1 MLKFIFKTIDVQSQ
15 KLGKLLAV
23 LAGVAVFLMM
33 LVVVADFTL
42 VGLKFG
48 SLSISV
54 GLVEMLMIVAIF
66 GAIAYADVLDR
77 HVIATMVIS
86 RFSKK
91 WQAISGI
98 FSNAVSLVAC
108 FFFTWQIFAYA
119 VDMTSLKKTC
129 LSSDLPY
136 YPFTWFAVA
145 GFFLLGVRYLIRIV
159 NCFKDLLF
167 WRENVGS

>member
-1 MLKFIFKTIDVQSQ
+1 MLKFIFKAIDIQSQ
-15 KLGKLLAV
+15 RLSKLMAS

-33 LVVVADFTL
+33 LVVVADITL
-42 VGLKFG
+42 VGLKVG

-77 HVIATMVIS
+77 HVIATMVVS
-86 RFSKK
+86 RFSKR

-98 FSNAVSLVAC
+98 FSNAVSLGIC

-145 GFFLLGVRYLIRIV
+145 GFFLLSVRYLVRIV
-159 NCFKDLLF
+159 NGFNSLLF
-167 WRENVGS
+167 RRKTIGS

>member
-77 HVIATMVIS
+77 HVICLCCRHDLFKKDLFKFGSALLSFYMVCGS
-86 RFSKK
+86 R
-91 WQAISGI
+91 I
-98 FSNAVSLVAC
+98 FSSRC
-108 FFFTWQIFAYA
+108 
-119 VDMTSLKKTC
+119 
-129 LSSDLPY
+129 P
-136 YPFTWFAVA
+136 
-145 GFFLLGVRYLIRIV
+145 LL
-159 NCFKDLLF
+159 D
-167 WRENVGS
+167 